1 MSLIVARATPT
12 NLVLVSDTKVS
23 STFEAGTQSSADVPS
38 HYGVLKLIVIQPT
51 IVVGIAG
58 ALDCAEKAIK
68 EVSSHPDRAS
78 DILLDHHRSSN
89 GTVDFILAT
98 ANGALNLACIKD
110 GSIKQLLST
119 AWIGSQVGFTQFQG
133 YLHGAIKPP
142 TDPFNPTTFVASRT
156 VQSGKEDSAIYESL
170 MGAMQGVV
178 DSGVDRTVDGLPIGV
193 AFENNRFHYQHR
205 TTVHRGILTFDF
217 QNEKPQ
223 VLDFGNA
230 TQGSH
235 IVEIAP
241 CDSIT
246 GAALCMYHKHGKVG
260 ICYPRREN
268 GLPYPTMYPGVDDL
282 TFILLM
288 RINHSIS
295 CNRFSIGGS
304 LDYYDSRCGQ
314 LVKACMYEEVDPLLD
329 LAIKHFEKDKK
340 RWVLLKTRALGSINR
355 GRFVRA
361 VRDMTKVIQAA
372 PLEKANYLLRGNA
385 YAQICQ
391 SLNRETLELAER
403 DYLMALR
410 LSPDYAPARAKLNL
424 LRRNRAMLPVEG

>member
-12 NLVLVSDTKVS
+12 NIVLVSDTKVS
-23 STFEAGTQSSADVPS
+23 STFEAGSQFPDDVPP

-78 DILLDHHRSSN
+78 DILLDHHRSSK
-89 GTVDFILAT
+89 GTVDFVLAT
-98 ANGALNLACIKD
+98 ANGALNLACIKN
-110 GSIKQLLST
+110 GSINQHLSN
-119 AWIGSQVGFTQFQG
+119 AWIGSQVGFTRFQG
-133 YLHGAIKPP
+133 YFHGAIQPP

-156 VQSGKEDSAIYESL
+156 VQSGKEDSAIYERL
-170 MGAMQGVV
+170 MVAMQGVV

-193 AFENNRFHYQHR
+193 ALENNSFHYKHR
-205 TTVHRGILTFDF
+205 TTVHRGTLIFDF
-217 QNEKPQ
+217 ENEKTQ
-223 VLDFGNA
+223 ALDFGNA

-235 IVEIAP
+235 IAELAP

-260 ICYPRREN
+260 ICYPRRDN
-268 GLPYPTMYPGVDDL
+268 GLPYPIMYTAVDDL

-288 RINHSIS
+288 RKNHSIS
-295 CNRFSIGGS
+295 CSGFSIGGTIE
-304 LDYYDSRCGQ
+304 YYGPRCQQ
-314 LVKACMYEEVDPLLD
+314 LVKAGMYDAVDPLLD
-329 LAIKHFEKDKK
+329 IAIKHFEKDKK
-340 RWVLLKTRALGSINR
+340 RWVLLQTRALGSMKR
-355 GRFVRA
+355 GRFVQA
-361 VRDMTKVIQAA
+361 VRDLSKAIQAA
-372 PLEKANYLLRGNA
+372 PLEKANYLLRGDA

-403 DYLMALR
+403 DYLMALS
-410 LSPDYAPARAKLNL
+410 LHPDYELARDNLSL